1 VRYSIVC
8 LLLIE
13 EYQRAFDR
21 VFRGMGKDRFE
32 GHRHVWSRSTAN
44 ETGLVWMNQVW
55 KHLSQPVGQDFREQL
70 CVTVG

>member
-1 VRYSIVC
+1 
-8 LLLIE
+8 
-13 EYQRAFDR
+13 
-21 VFRGMGKDRFE
+21 MGKDRFE

-55 KHLSQPVGQDFREQL
+55 EHLSQPVGQDFREQL